1 MIDNDNEKNKTP
13 YRMRGVAFPKAK
25 YGIIIAA
32 TIIIVVLFNLYKD
45 VLFGLF

>member
-25 YGIIIAA
+25 YGIIIAVVLL
-32 TIIIVVLFNLYKD
+32 IIVLFNLYKA

>member
-1 MIDNDNEKNKTP
+1 MINNDNEKNKTP

-25 YGIIIAA
+25 YGIIIAVVLL
-32 TIIIVVLFNLYKD
+32 IIVLFNLYKD